1 MTGSMVEVEGV
12 SRRFGGTLAL
22 DDVSYHAGEAEVYGL
37 IGANG
42 AGKTTLI
49 KHLLGLLRAKSG
61 SVRMFGLDPV
71 RHPVEVLRRV
81 GYLSEERELP
91 EWMRVDELMR
101 YTQAFH
107 PNWDMDY
114 ARRLLETFDLDGGKK
129 IKELSK
135 GMRAQV
141 GLVAA
146 VAHRPDLLILDEPS
160 TGLDPVVRQDIL
172 AAIVRAVAD
181 DGRTVLFSSHLLDE
195 VERMSDHVTMMHRGR
210 VVLDGTLESVRSA
223 HVRVQIRFAERLERP
238 PAIEGALAV
247 EGEGRSWS
255 VIHGGA
261 PERLQASV
269 ALHQGE
275 VVQSREATLEEI
287 FVARVGR
294 VTSTGEAA

>member
-1 MTGSMVEVEGV
+1 MTASMVEVEGV
-12 SRRFGGTLAL
+12 SRRFGHTLAL
-22 DDVSYHAGEAEVYGL
+22 DEVSYRAGEAKVYGL

-71 RHPVEVLRRV
+71 RHPVEVLQRV

-114 ARRLLETFDLDGGKK
+114 ARRLLGTFDLDGGKK

-135 GMRAQV
+135 GMCAQV

-172 AAIVRAVAD
+172 SAIVRAVAD

-195 VERMSDHVTMMHRGR
+195 VERMSDHITMIHQGR
-210 VVLDGTLESVRSA
+210 VVLDGTLESVCSA
-223 HVRVQIRFAERLERP
+223 HERVQMRFAERLERP

-247 EGEGRSWS
+247 EGDGRSWS
-255 VIHGGA
+255 VIHDGG
-261 PERLQASV
+261 PEQFRASV

-275 VVQSREATLEEI
+275 VVESREATLEEI

-294 VTSTGEAA
+294 VASSGEAA